1 MSVTEP
7 MEKAATGI
15 EGLDA
20 VLEGGFPIRQSI
32 LIQGGPGTGKTTL
45 ALQFLLEG
53 RRRGE
58 SGLYISLLQGKG
70 DIERIAHSHGWSL
83 EGIGV
88 ETLMDYREFAGFARE
103 QTVFHPAHVELGE
116 TIGKIRALVERTA
129 PARLVFDSISE
140 LQVLSDT
147 LLRSRQQVAELKQL
161 LSQCTALYT
170 IAASPSAKV
179 EEFEYILD
187 GLIRLR
193 QQAPVFGLVRR
204 SLEVIKMRGMAY
216 RSGHHDYSIEKG
228 GIRIYPRLQAFHEPY
243 TDEVPTE
250 GDEDAQE
257 VFNSGLSELDA
268 LFGGGFRRGTAVL
281 IQGAAGVG
289 KSCLVTLYAHAAAR
303 EGKRSSIFLFDE
315 SVQTYL
321 VRARGIGLDLAPFIK
336 KGLVAIRRISVGE
349 VSPGELSEMVRIAI
363 EHDKTELLAID
374 SLSGYLSAVADEVL
388 VLAQLHELLAYTGS
402 RGVLTFLTVAEHGL
416 IGAGTPDPSSTTI
429 LADAVLLL
437 RFFEAQGEVRRAISV
452 FKKRYGDHER
462 TIREMLITAQGIRIG
477 EQLVAFTGV
486 LTGDPVFV
494 GAQNE
499 LIKPGE

>member
-1 MSVTEP
+1 MSITEP

-20 VLEGGFPIRQSI
+20 VLEGGFPKRQSI

-53 RRRGE
+53 KRRGE
-58 SGLYISLLQGKG
+58 TGLYISLLQGRS
-70 DIERIAHSHGWSL
+70 DIERIARSHGWSL

-88 ETLMDYREFAGFARE
+88 ETLMDYREFAGFAHE

-204 SLEVIKMRGMAY
+204 SLEVVKMRGMAY
-216 RSGHHDYSIEKG
+216 RSGHHDYSIERG
-228 GIRIYPRLQAFHEPY
+228 GLRIYPRLQAFHEPY

-257 VFNSGLSELDA
+257 VFNSGVPGLDA
-268 LFGGGFRRGTAVL
+268 LIREGFRGGTAAL

-321 VRARGIGLDLAPFIK
+321 LRARSIGLDLAPFIK
-336 KGLVAIRRISVGE
+336 EGLVAIRRISVGE

-363 EHDKTELLAID
+363 ERDKIDLLAID

-402 RGVLTFLTVAEHGL
+402 QGVLTFLTVAEHGL
-416 IGAGTPDPSSTTI
+416 IGAGTPEPAATTI

-437 RFFEAQGEVRRAISV
+437 RFFESQGEIRRAISV

-462 TIREMLITAQGIRIG
+462 TIREMSITPQGIRIG
-477 EQLVAFTGV
+477 EQLMGFTGV
-486 LTGDPVFV
+486 LTGNPVFV
-494 GAQNE
+494 GAPKE